1 MISTCLCQL
10 LCKKFEYPVGGDI
23 NYPAFI
29 QAVDSEYIGTATTLS
44 DFSNDRYWWERK
56 VGKEAGKDGREEGRE
71 RTRKE
76 GTEENKIQ
84 KKKRVPR

>member
-1 MISTCLCQL
+1 MISTELCLCQL

-44 DFSNDRYWWERK
+44 DFSNDRY
-56 VGKEAGKDGREEGRE
+56 
-71 RTRKE
+71 
-76 GTEENKIQ
+76 
-84 KKKRVPR
+84 